1 MAKAGANV
9 VGVNCHFDPF
19 MSLEAIKVM
28 KEGLEGANLL
38 DQVYLMCQP
47 IAFCTPDAERQGFID
62 LPEFPFALEPRL
74 ATRWDMHRFARE
86 AYDLGMLAININ
98 LEFGR

>member
-28 KEGLEGANLL
+28 KEGLQRANLL

-47 IAFCTPDAERQGFID
+47 IAYCTPDVNRQGFID
-62 LPEFPFALEPRL
+62 LPEFPFGLEPRVM
-74 ATRWDMHRFARE
+74 TRWDMHRFARE
-86 AYDLGMLAININ
+86 AYELGMLAIYVHQ
-98 LEFGR
+98 F